1 MAMKKKLIC
10 ISWEEDNWVCIVYFA
25 EILETVSLSFIR
37 TNKKFT
43 IHLWYSLKY
52 SIWPLYN
59 MCNYVHNVQV
69 LARSLV
75 GWNSL
80 GAESWHG
87 SLVLIEWII
96 RPELLIL
103 CFSETL
109 VQSHDIDVV
118 NNQFIPDWSTSI
130 NQWKKKP
137 GNSFHFS
144 LLLKKTNN
152 WFHLALFF
160 SW

>member
-1 MAMKKKLIC
+1 MVLIKIQHLALVQHVQLCSTYCPSTGEVFGRLEFTWCWIMAWQ
-10 ISWEEDNWVCIVYFA
+10 S
-25 EILETVSLSFIR
+25 S
-37 TNKKFT
+37 
-43 IHLWYSLKY
+43 
-52 SIWPLYN
+52 
-59 MCNYVHNVQV
+59 
-69 LARSLV
+69 
-75 GWNSL
+75 
-80 GAESWHG
+80 
-87 SLVLIEWII
+87 IEWII

-144 LLLKKTNN
+144 LLLKKKQTID
-152 WFHLALFF
+152 FI
-160 SW
+160 